1 MANSKWTAIPALRS
15 NSIGLQK
22 RFYLVIGILVVIAIT
37 GPISLLVALGSKP
50 VAVVAP
56 QSSGLGEYV
65 VVAKIA
71 AQDWLAG
78 RKTYVPLSSG
88 LDRSFNQNGQI
99 TEPMPYITLE
109 YYKSE
114 PSFDLGRSYN
124 LNYFMLVTKS
134 TSYRVVVTTETISN
148 VTTVV
153 AAPSMEMIT
162 YSENVSEPYDY
173 LNHDEA
179 TQGISDQA
187 ITTSVYNWA
196 EAYVSNDTEALKSI
210 VNDNNDYR
218 GLDGFSLVGKP
229 IIVSS
234 LPDTT
239 TSYYIRVKLLISPS
253 SAKLLKLS
261 VDYDLLVIAEGKEI
275 PHVVAWGPAGSAPL
289 TPYQNRITN

>member
-22 RFYLVIGILVVIAIT
+22 RFYLIIGILGVIAIT
-37 GPISLLVALGSKP
+37 GPIALLVALGSKP
-50 VAVVAP
+50 VVETIP
-56 QSSGLGEYV
+56 QESGIGEYA

-78 RKTYVPLSSG
+78 RKTSVPLSPG
-88 LDRSFNQNGQI
+88 LDGSFNQNGQI
-99 TEPMPYITLE
+99 MEPMPYFSLDF
-109 YYKSE
+109 YKSE
-114 PSFDLGRSYN
+114 PSYDLGRTYN

-134 TSYRVVVTTETISN
+134 TSYRVVVTTETLGN

-153 AAPSMEMIT
+153 AAPSIEMTT
-162 YSENVSEPYDY
+162 YSENVSDPYDY

-179 TQGISDQA
+179 NQGISDQA
-187 ITTSVYNWA
+187 IATSVYNWA
-196 EAYVSNDTEALKSI
+196 EAFVSNDTEGLKSI

-218 GLDGFSLVGKP
+218 GMDGFTLVGKP
-229 IIVSS
+229 LIVSS